1 MLVCYTVFFWRNA
14 LWEGSLRDDTKN
26 GCVADH
32 LYAAIFKDQIM
43 AENTE
48 NNKQFKL
55 EEEDLQMIRK
65 TSDVNAHSSSI
76 VGDEVHVDFV
86 ASSH

>member
-14 LWEGSLRDDTKN
+14 LWEGALRDDTKN

-32 LYAAIFKDQIM
+32 LYTAIFKDQIM

-48 NNKQFKL
+48 NKNNL
-55 EEEDLQMIRK
+55 
-65 TSDVNAHSSSI
+65 S
-76 VGDEVHVDFV
+76 
-86 ASSH
+86 